1 MCAAYVRILLSEDV
15 PFTNRCYT
23 PRFREGT
30 WSTIRG
36 SVGCGSDSASLEGEA
51 ANFIADAHTFACMR
65 AARHAVMD

>member
-1 MCAAYVRILLSEDV
+1 MMCAAYERILLSEDV

-36 SVGCGSDSASLEGEA
+36 SVGCGDSASLEGEA
-51 ANFIADAHTFACMR
+51 ASS
-65 AARHAVMD
+65 

>member
-1 MCAAYVRILLSEDV
+1 MMCAAYERILLSEDV

-36 SVGCGSDSASLEGEA
+36 SVGCGCDSARLEGEA
-51 ANFIADAHTFACMR
+51 ASSQTRIRWHLCARR
-65 AARHAVMD
+65 ATL